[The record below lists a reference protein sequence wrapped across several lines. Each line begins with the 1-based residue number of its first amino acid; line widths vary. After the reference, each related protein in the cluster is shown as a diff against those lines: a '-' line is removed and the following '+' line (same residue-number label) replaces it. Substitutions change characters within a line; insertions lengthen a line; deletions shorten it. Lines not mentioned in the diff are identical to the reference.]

1 MVYKCWVVHF
11 LLYDCSRVTWV
22 LPCSLGSLGSRACWD
37 AQCWQMIRTIWWFP
51 KSWGYPQS
59 SSIWDWDF
67 PMEINHPAIGGTPK
81 FQETSKKWCTS
92 HIITHTYMNGYEWYW
107 MVLSPYQKRLP
118 FLQESLEMI
127 RQTPMVTPP
136 GIYGP
141 RWRLFAT
148 SCGLPM
154 DFKRWSHGEKIW
166 GFSPLAI
173 WKIAHL

>member
-37 AQCWQMIRTIWWFP
+37 AQCWQMIRTIWRFP

-67 PMEINHPAIGGTPK
+67 PWNQPSSYWGYSEISGNL
-81 FQETSKKWCTS
+81 
-92 HIITHTYMNGYEWYW
+92 HIDAHNTYIHEWYW

-141 RWRLFAT
+141 RWRQWISSVGAM
-148 SCGLPM
+148 G
-154 DFKRWSHGEKIW
+154 KRYGDWI
-166 GFSPLAI
+166 PLAI